1 MVTKSDYDFFGG
13 YDHAKGAGFVHI
25 ADRFLSPGKKQ
36 WTWGD
41 AEFGHAWDRELTD
54 SDGPY
59 IELMAGVYTDNQ
71 PDFSFLTPYETK
83 TFSQFW
89 YPIQG
94 DRSSQE
100 CEPPVSCQ
108 SGARGENRGTSGSA
122 QAKRLRTPRVII
134 ESGQKQLIECVISI
148 APGNPFLKTVPFQ
161 SSSEAPRLT
170 VLDKSRAA
178 LIQYT
183 VSEEVSEKKLPAPA
197 KEPPSPEAI
206 DTIEELYLTGL
217 HLEQYRHATRA
228 PEPYWHEAIR
238 RDSGDS
244 RTNNAL
250 GLSLLRQGC
259 FEEAEVHFRRAI
271 ERLRL
276 LNPNP
281 RDGEPFYNLGLALA
295 FQNQKE
301 EAYPNFYKATWNS
314 AWRSAGYFAI
324 ATIDCVRGDYE
335 RALTH
340 LELSL
345 RTDNDNLKARNLKA
359 AVLRKLDRSDQAREV
374 AAQTR
379 RLDPLD
385 LFARNESRLTKS
397 AAGDEDFFS
406 EAACGLAALS

>member
-41 AEFGHAWDRELTD
+41 AEFGHAWDRELTHA
-54 SDGPY
+54 DGPY

-89 YPIQG
+89 YPIQEIG
-94 DRSSQE
+94 PAKNANRLLAVNLE
-100 CEPPVSCQ
+100 R
-108 SGARGENRGTSGSA
+108 RGESWYVGICANEA
-122 QAKRLRTPRVII
+122 IEDARVVI

-295 FQNQKE
+295 FQIRRKKRIQISIRR
-301 EAYPNFYKATWNS
+301 PGT
-314 AWRSAGYFAI
+314 R
-324 ATIDCVRGDYE
+324 RGD
-335 RALTH
+335 RPVI
-340 LELSL
+340 SQL
-345 RTDNDNLKARNLKA
+345 RRSTACA
-359 AVLRKLDRSDQAREV
+359 AIM
-374 AAQTR
+374 
-379 RLDPLD
+379 
-385 LFARNESRLTKS
+385 
-397 AAGDEDFFS
+397 S
-406 EAACGLAALS
+406 EP